1 MLRYDDRPRCK
12 YSYIASTIGWN
23 GCDQYSVQKL
33 EIFSGRKTIP
43 KRIPKRQ
50 SKWDIQRNWQQD
62 EEKHNTIRVGH
73 HYTQTIKNNVN
84 KTCGLIQ
91 TTVGKDEP
99 NVVFFLL
106 LLRKL

>member
-43 KRIPKRQ
+43 KRQ

-62 EEKHNTIRVGH
+62 EEKHNTICVGH
-73 HYTQTIKNNVN
+73 HCTQTNTNDVN
-84 KTCGLIQ
+84 KT
-91 TTVGKDEP
+91 
-99 NVVFFLL
+99 
-106 LLRKL
+106 